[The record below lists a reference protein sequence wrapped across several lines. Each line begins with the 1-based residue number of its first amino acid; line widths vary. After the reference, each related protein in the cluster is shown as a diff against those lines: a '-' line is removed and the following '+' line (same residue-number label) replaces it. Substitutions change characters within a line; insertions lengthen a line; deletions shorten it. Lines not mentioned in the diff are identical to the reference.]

1 MVLLHVKRGDESQ
14 FLYETSTG
22 IGIEQLAYELVTIY
36 NGRLKVSRVCSEIEE
51 LAKHG
56 TMLPPDMLGLTDE
69 QVEELHLV
77 DEWADKCIPSGGWR
91 FNRDPVGRRNGRQ
104 PQLKMGEV
112 LTKAIEDAKA
122 MISKK
127 LTTDN
132 KTLTQRIVQD
142 ALDLLRGAVTI
153 VYPMQLPPHDPIRME
168 FSNTE
173 DLTGTQASLEVIEPS
188 KVQLWFAGKMMQT
201 DKRLGEIVGANE
213 KTKIIVKLAK
223 LNEGAPGREPVITE
237 DAKKQMMLHAYRRQE
252 ELKLK
257 DDDALK
263 PDRVLMADVYD
274 LMLIRNWCPPW
285 GRPDSSHSHN
295 AKRFPSAAIYLP
307 VLFSKLGTVHPW
319 WIPATFGVDEKLC
332 IHHIPL
338 DAVEISRM
346 FVPFVKCYL
355 GVVNQQLMTPDGSGR
370 ATFPARAPG
379 TVAHTFR
386 VHMIRHNARHR
397 YGIVICH
404 NRRYGGIHHKRYQKE
419 KCKYRQ
425 DSRGA

>member
-1 MVLLHVKRGDESQ
+1 MVLLHVKRGDASQ

-22 IGIEQLAYELVTIY
+22 IGIQQLAYELVTIY

-69 QVEELHLV
+69 QLEELHLV

-127 LTTDN
+127 LATEN
-132 KTLTQRIVQD
+132 KALTQRIVQD

-237 DAKKQMMLHAYRRQE
+237 DAKKQMMMHAYRRQE
-252 ELKLK
+252 ELKPS
-257 DDDALK
+257 DDAL
-263 PDRVLMADVYD
+263 PFDMRT
-274 LMLIRNWCPPW
+274 R
-285 GRPDSSHSHN
+285 
-295 AKRFPSAAIYLP
+295 
-307 VLFSKLGTVHPW
+307 TVSR
-319 WIPATFGVDEKLC
+319 
-332 IHHIPL
+332 
-338 DAVEISRM
+338 AV
-346 FVPFVKCYL
+346 
-355 GVVNQQLMTPDGSGR
+355 
-370 ATFPARAPG
+370 
-379 TVAHTFR
+379 
-386 VHMIRHNARHR
+386 
-397 YGIVICH
+397 
-404 NRRYGGIHHKRYQKE
+404 
-419 KCKYRQ
+419 
-425 DSRGA
+425 